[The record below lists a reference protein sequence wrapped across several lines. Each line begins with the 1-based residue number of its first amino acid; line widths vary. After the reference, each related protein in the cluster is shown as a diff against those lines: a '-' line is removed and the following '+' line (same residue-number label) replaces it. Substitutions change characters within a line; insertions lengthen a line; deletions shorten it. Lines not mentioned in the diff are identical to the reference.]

1 MFQCPAVSFKT
12 VSLCVSTGQN
22 LVVRRQYGPRESPVV
37 YVASRAIGEGE
48 ELLVDYGEA
57 YFKGDKVREAELV

>member
-1 MFQCPAVSFKT
+1 M
-12 VSLCVSTGQN
+12 STGQN